1 MNFYK
6 QLLIAGSVAVLAGCK
21 VASLPQTNPGGKV
34 TIHSQS
40 SELPIGVRPND
51 ATISFY
57 EDRKIQHIRNQKF
70 HGNVYS
76 ILPKGNA
83 VPFKQ
88 VANPA
93 SSILEKQLAN
103 GYILSYLYYEDGAIK
118 YNGKPPDGR
127 FERNID
133 DETLFFTHSTG
144 KSIVSY
150 IVGHAICEGYISS
163 ADEVIDWPMM
173 SNTLYQGQSLQD
185 LLNMQAGDR
194 HLVNSDSS
202 KLTGVDFHHR
212 HLGMD
217 TIAHFLAG
225 SKKGSQEVFY
235 NNILTDIIANYVA
248 YKAGD
253 NYNELMRKIFQ
264 DKVKIEHEVMYE
276 KHQRRHHPVAVSP
289 YHGSAQTR
297 ASYSFFIT
305 RMDLLRVAEAMMKD
319 YQSQNCVGQYL
330 KQSQA
335 QAKSWPKYR
344 VNSTGIE
351 IHTFAKKYGSQF
363 YFDFDGMRNRNI
375 MATEGKNQQNIMI
388 DMDNSRIVVVNSAA
402 TAWYQEVFV
411 LDVIR
416 NGKLPE

>member
-1 MNFYK
+1 MGFIK
-6 QLLIAGSVAVLAGCK
+6 KWIVVVGALAITGCK
-21 VASLPQTNPGGKV
+21 SASLPQTNPGGPV
-34 TIHSQS
+34 TIHSWS
-40 SELPIGVRPND
+40 SELPIGPRPND

-57 EDRKIQHIRNQKF
+57 ENRKLEHIRKRKAE
-70 HGNVYS
+70 GNTYS

-83 VPFKQ
+83 TPFKQ

-93 SSILEKQLAN
+93 SSILKKQLAN
-103 GYILSYLYYEDGAIK
+103 GYILSYLYYEDGVIK
-118 YNGKPPDGR
+118 YNGKAADGR
-127 FERNID
+127 FEKNIN
-133 DETLFFTHSTG
+133 DETWFRTHSTG

-163 ADEVIDWPMM
+163 ADEIIDWPMM
-173 SNTLYQGQSLQD
+173 RDTLYQGQSLQD

-194 HLVNSDSS
+194 HVVNSDSS
-202 KLTGVDFHHR
+202 KLAGLDYLHR
-212 HLGMD
+212 DMGMD

-235 NNILTDIIANYVA
+235 NNILSDIIASYVA
-248 YKAGD
+248 FKAGD
-253 NYNELMRKIFQ
+253 KYDELMHKVFQ
-264 DKVKIEHEVMYE
+264 DKVKIQHEVMYE
-276 KHQRRHHPVAVSP
+276 KHQMRHHPVAASE
-289 YHGSAQTR
+289 YHGTAQTR

-330 KQSQA
+330 KKSQQ
-335 QAKSWPKYR
+335 QANSWPKYR
-344 VNSTGIE
+344 SNFRGLELSS
-351 IHTFAKKYGSQF
+351 FAKRYGSQF
-363 YFDFDGMRNRNI
+363 YFDFEGMRNRNI

-402 TAWYQEVFV
+402 TAWYQEPFI